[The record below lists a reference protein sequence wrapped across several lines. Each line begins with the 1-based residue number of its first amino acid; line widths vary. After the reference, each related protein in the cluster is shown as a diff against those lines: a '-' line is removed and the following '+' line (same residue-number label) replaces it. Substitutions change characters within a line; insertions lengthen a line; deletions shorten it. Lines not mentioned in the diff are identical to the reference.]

1 MVFKAGMLSGGGGVS
16 ERKGGVSLAMAL
28 VLTMVE
34 VLKKERLKMKEDRRV
49 LAMMISCRE

>member
-16 ERKGGVSLAMAL
+16 ERKGGVFLAMAL

>member
-1 MVFKAGMLSGGGGVS
+1 
-16 ERKGGVSLAMAL
+16 MAL

-34 VLKKERLKMKEDRRV
+34 VLKKERLKMKEDMRV